1 MDYDNINNM
10 SEKEALMAISRKK
23 WVKMVKVKDGKGFEP
38 KELKIT
44 VEPNSDKKLDPAV
57 LSEIYHSK
65 KISGEAKYKEVVTLY
80 SEIEPV
86 KPKRANKLDKAIDE
100 CEDLL
105 NAIKNMV
112 IGFNVD
118 LDTLSKYD

>member
-23 WVKMVKVKDGKGFEP
+23 WVTMVKVKDGKGFEP

-44 VEPNSDKKLDPAV
+44 VEPNSDKKLDPKM
-57 LSEIYHSK
+57 LSQIADSK
-65 KISGEAKYKEVVTLY
+65 VLY

-86 KPKRANKLDKAIDE
+86 KPKRANELDKAIDE

-105 NAIKNMV
+105 NAIRNMV